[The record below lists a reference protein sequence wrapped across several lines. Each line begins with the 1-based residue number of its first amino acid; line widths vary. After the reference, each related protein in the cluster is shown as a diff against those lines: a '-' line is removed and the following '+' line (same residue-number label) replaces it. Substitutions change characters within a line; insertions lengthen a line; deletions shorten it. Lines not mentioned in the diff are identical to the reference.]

1 MKMTRLVIR
10 SVPARARGRSS
21 APPEPGP
28 DEPGARDRILDAAD
42 RALAGAGYRH
52 MRIEDLAEAAGIA
65 KGTVYLSFPSKQEI
79 ALACIDR
86 MAGRVLARM
95 VELAASKGPVEARL
109 RRILVER
116 VLMRFDYAREHS
128 SSIDEILI
136 AIRPGLLA
144 RRLEH
149 FAAESQVVAGLLK
162 EQTGAP
168 ARAAV
173 ETARAMIVA
182 TNALLPYSLSVREM
196 GRRAEIAHRADR
208 VARLV
213 VAGALASAPSH
224 PAGKPSARRRSS

>member
-1 MKMTRLVIR
+1 MKMTRLAIR
-10 SVPARARGRSS
+10 SVPARTRARVA
-21 APPEPGP
+21 APPSREE
-28 DEPGARDRILDAAD
+28 EPGARDRILDAAD
-42 RALAGAGYRH
+42 RALAGFGYRH

-95 VELAASKGPVEARL
+95 RELASGKGPVDARL

-116 VLMRFDYAREHS
+116 VLLRFDYAREHS

-149 FAAESQVVAGLLK
+149 FAAESRVVAGILQNELGIK
-162 EQTGAP
+162 PRP
-168 ARAAV
+168 AA

-196 GRRAEIAHRADR
+196 GRRAEIAQRADR

-224 PAGKPSARRRSS
+224 PASTRRRSS

>member
-1 MKMTRLVIR
+1 MKMTRLAFR
-10 SVPARARGRSS
+10 SVSARPSGRPPAPAS
-21 APPEPGP
+21 PPP

-95 VELAASKGPVEARL
+95 RERAAGKGPVEARL
-109 RRILVER
+109 RQILVER
-116 VLMRFDYAREHS
+116 VLLRFDYARGHS

-149 FAAESQVVAGLLK
+149 FAAESQVVAGLLRSAL
-162 EQTGAP
+162 GVSP
-168 ARAAV
+168 RAAA

-196 GRRAEIAHRADR
+196 GRRAEIARRADR

-224 PAGKPSARRRSS
+224 QPSARRRTP